1 MNARELRSRSSD
13 ELRSELIAV
22 RREAFNLRMQKGM
35 GQLSRPDQMRKLRRD
50 VARLKTIL
58 NERGQTYHASVNWAG
73 DKQQDEQDRD
83 RAGRTSRQTSTLQE
97 IHSALDPNTCAR
109 RDERMQSRGRC
120 IDCTVPTNVPNEI
133 LARSGHCPAGKV
145 VPGRSM
151 RG

>member
-58 NERGQTYHASVNWAG
+58 KER
-73 DKQQDEQDRD
+73 EQ
-83 RAGRTSRQTSTLQE
+83 A
-97 IHSALDPNTCAR
+97 
-109 RDERMQSRGRC
+109 
-120 IDCTVPTNVPNEI
+120 
-133 LARSGHCPAGKV
+133 
-145 VPGRSM
+145 
-151 RG
+151 